1 VPDFTVFGQ
10 GKRDQQP
17 KPAGPSPELVAT
29 WATLH
34 QDERHKLEF
43 VAYLVMT
50 HRLGRGDMEAA
61 R

>member
-1 VPDFTVFGQ
+1 MFGQ